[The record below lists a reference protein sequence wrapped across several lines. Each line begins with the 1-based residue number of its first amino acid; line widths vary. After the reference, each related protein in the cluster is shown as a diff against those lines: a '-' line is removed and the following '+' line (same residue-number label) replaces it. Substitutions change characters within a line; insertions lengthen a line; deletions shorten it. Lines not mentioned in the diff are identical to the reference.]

1 MITCRFTGLAL
12 ALLALVLVVRAVG
25 AGADFYDA
33 VHYPFEIDYGEGIV
47 WQQAALFGTGR
58 LYAPVREFPFLVFHY
73 PPVYYALV
81 RLAAPA
87 FADLLEAGRAVSAG
101 ATITLVILLAGC
113 VWVAAG
119 PGACRWRAWAASC
132 AGLTALCT
140 ANFWSWGLLMR
151 VDMVAIAL
159 SFGGLVVAHQARG
172 RTAAW
177 LMALTLCA
185 AAVFTKQVQV
195 SAGCA
200 VCCLAL
206 LQRLR
211 PALACIGLVLLASLM
226 AFIALQAATSGG
238 FYQHIVAF
246 NVNPLSWR
254 YFGGVLSI
262 ESRDA
267 LVLGVGLAAAVWLAR
282 GMGPMSTLP
291 ARIRAQP
298 PTASRFLAL
307 IHYVL
312 CACTLLTTLK
322 EGSNANYFIEFMAA
336 GCVLA
341 GLAGLE
347 LIRQEQWRWL
357 NFEIIIL
364 TVAPLLS
371 PFRTMPAFVLAQDRP
386 AQWALVDRIRT
397 AAIPVSSE
405 NMTLMMRA
413 GVAVVYEPAIVKQL
427 ASIGYWDE
435 RPLLDLIAGHAFA
448 FMITT
453 DDRLTPVSLRSPAV
467 DAAMRAAYPQV
478 TQPAPGVWVNEPA
491 AP

>member
-1 MITCRFTGLAL
+1 MSTFRVTGLVL

-25 AGADFYDA
+25 VGADFYDA

-47 WQQAALFGTGR
+47 WQQAALFGTGGP
-58 LYAPVREFPFLVFHY
+58 YAPVREFPFIVFHY

-81 RLAAPA
+81 WLAAPI
-87 FADLLEAGRAVSAG
+87 FTDLLEAGRAVSAG
-101 ATITLVILLAGC
+101 ATIALVIFVASC

-119 PGACRWRAWAASC
+119 PGASRGRAAAASC

-172 RTAAW
+172 RTEAW

-206 LQRLR
+206 LQRPR
-211 PALACIGLVLLASLM
+211 PAIVRIGLVLVPSLM
-226 AFIALQAATSGG
+226 AFIALQVATSGG

-246 NVNPLSWR
+246 NVNPVSWR
-254 YFGGVLSI
+254 YFAGVLSI

-267 LVLGVGLAAAVWLAR
+267 LVLSVGLAAAVWLAR
-282 GMGPMSTLP
+282 GMGPMGTLA

-298 PTASRFLAL
+298 ATASRFLAL
-307 IHYVL
+307 AHYVL
-312 CACTLLTTLK
+312 CACTLLTALK

-364 TVAPLLS
+364 TIAALLN
-371 PFRTMPAFVLAQDRP
+371 PFRTMPAFALAQNSP

-413 GVAVVYEPAIVKQL
+413 GVPVVYEPAIVKQL
-427 ASIGYWDE
+427 ANIGYWNE
-435 RPLLDLIAGHAFA
+435 RPLLDLIAKRAFA
-448 FMITT
+448 FIITI

-467 DAAMRAAYPQV
+467 DSAMRAAYPRV
-478 TQPAPGVWVNEPA
+478 TQAAPGVWVNEAA